1 MYFDR
6 NISEN
11 KYGKKN
17 EGSYLSCVTNGEF
30 YFRRIHRVQI
40 LGAGNIIFFLLLLP
54 YTAKEPEAKATF
66 FWIKQIQSFGTTFEN
81 ID

>member
-1 MYFDR
+1 MYFDS

-30 YFRRIHRVQI
+30 YFSLTLNNLHYIVSDLWKAARPAQVTEKREI
-40 LGAGNIIFFLLLLP
+40 LIL
-54 YTAKEPEAKATF
+54 
-66 FWIKQIQSFGTTFEN
+66 
-81 ID
+81 